1 MTGVQ
6 TCALPICQVREDDI
20 WKELD
25 GHDLLKNVG
34 LDDGTFLYTK
44 QRATDAV
51 SRLLET
57 RTDPHGYTIL
67 FSI

>member
-1 MTGVQ
+1 M
-6 TCALPICQVREDDI
+6 
-20 WKELD
+20 
-25 GHDLLKNVG
+25 KNVG

-44 QRATDAV
+44 QRAMDAV
-51 SRLLET
+51 SRLLEK